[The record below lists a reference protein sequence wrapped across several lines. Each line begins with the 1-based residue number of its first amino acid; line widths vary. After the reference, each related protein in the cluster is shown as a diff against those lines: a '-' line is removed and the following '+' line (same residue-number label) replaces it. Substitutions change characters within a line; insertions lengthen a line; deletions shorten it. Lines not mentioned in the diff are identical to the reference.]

1 VATVLSDPRTALLLV
16 LALLAVA
23 FAAAWCFRLLQARR
37 DAAQSASTPTPS
49 AVGIALGAATN
60 FFDTLGVGSFAPTTA
75 LFRVLRLVPDRL
87 IPGTLNVGHA
97 LPTVAQ
103 ALIFIAIVQV
113 EPATLLGMIAAAVAG
128 AWLGAGIVSEWPRRR
143 VQLGMGIALLA
154 AAALLANQL
163 LRGAPVGADAVALH
177 GGGLALGIAGNF
189 VLGALMTLGVGLYAP
204 CMILVSL
211 LGLNARAAFP
221 IMMGSCAF
229 LMPVA
234 GLRFIAR
241 GAYAPRAALGLTL
254 GGVPAVLAA
263 AYIVRSLPLDAVRV
277 LVVAVAVLTAVSLL
291 RSAVRSP
298 DPEAASRSDRLPI
311 LP

>member
-1 VATVLSDPRTALLLV
+1 MPSDPRIVLLLV
-16 LALLAVA
+16 LALLAVV
-23 FAAAWCFRLLQARR
+23 FAAAWCFWLLQPRR
-37 DAAQSASTPTPS
+37 EAAQNASTAAPS
-49 AVGIALGAATN
+49 ATGIALGAATN

-103 ALIFIAIVQV
+103 ALIFVAIVQV
-113 EPATLLGMIAAAVAG
+113 EPSTLLGMIAAAVAG
-128 AWLGAGIVSEWPRRR
+128 AWLGAGIVSGWPRRR
-143 VQLGMGIALLA
+143 VQMGMGVALLV
-154 AAALLANQL
+154 AAALLAHQL
-163 LRGAPVGADAVALH
+163 LRGAPMGADAVALY
-177 GGGLALGIAGNF
+177 GSGLALGIAGNF

-241 GAYAPRAALGLTL
+241 GAYAPAAALGLTL
-254 GGVPAVLAA
+254 GGIPAVLAA
-263 AYIVRSLPLDAVRV
+263 AYLVRSLPLDAVRV

-291 RSAVRSP
+291 RSAADP
-298 DPEAASRSDRLPI
+298 DAPASTERLPI